1 MNENW
6 FKLLEKY
13 ERGDFIEGV
22 VIAHAS
28 FGVFLNLNAPP
39 VLGLIRIVSF
49 TDKERMTV
57 DLFPKIGTKLKGIIT
72 DFNEDNLQVNISV
85 KPSDFERFKK
95 IAYNN

>member
-1 MNENW
+1 
-6 FKLLEKY
+6 
-13 ERGDFIEGV
+13 
-22 VIAHAS
+22 
-28 FGVFLNLNAPP
+28 
-39 VLGLIRIVSF
+39 
-49 TDKERMTV
+49 MTV